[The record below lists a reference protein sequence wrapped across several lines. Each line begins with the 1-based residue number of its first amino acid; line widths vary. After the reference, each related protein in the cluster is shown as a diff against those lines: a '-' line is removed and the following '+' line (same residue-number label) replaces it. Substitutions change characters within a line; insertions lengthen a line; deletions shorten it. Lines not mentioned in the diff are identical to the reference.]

1 MHHCG
6 LKVYHFGPWTRQ
18 RMSYAISLID
28 PCPGA
33 NGGMLN
39 MCSNGANMNLNFREI
54 LLQGTNISWNC
65 CGTLTFF
72 SLAKAHWAVCYSKEI
87 SVPQQRKNIP
97 VSHGKFHISGVCHSK
112 FSLFG
117 TFSPR
122 RLSKVCVFLG
132 CSRILFFYWREGRWF
147 VVSFWVCVVFC
158 KGSPIFLLNT
168 MYTGLLCDKHVTF
181 IVMIITN

>member
-1 MHHCG
+1 MSCLSSYSWNLSFWSLNLSRCVMTTLVLSKCIILATNSIIILVLKLVKVSYTGSLTLKMHHCG

-112 FSLFG
+112 FSLI
-117 TFSPR
+117 SIMR
-122 RLSKVCVFLG
+122 KSK
-132 CSRILFFYWREGRWF
+132 
-147 VVSFWVCVVFC
+147 
-158 KGSPIFLLNT
+158 
-168 MYTGLLCDKHVTF
+168 
-181 IVMIITN
+181 